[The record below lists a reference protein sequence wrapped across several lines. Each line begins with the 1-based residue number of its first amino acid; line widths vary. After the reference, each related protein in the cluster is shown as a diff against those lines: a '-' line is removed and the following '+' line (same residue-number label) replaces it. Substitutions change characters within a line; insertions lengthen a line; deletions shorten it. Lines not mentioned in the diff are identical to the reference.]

1 MNNVSVSYF
10 DSYGVEHIPKKKKK
24 VIRNEYIK
32 PNIFRIQAYHSII
45 CSYFSIG
52 FIDFMLTGK
61 RLTGFTNIFPWN
73 KLKKWWYSFILF

>member
-1 MNNVSVSYF
+1 MLVLVILTVMELNTF
-10 DSYGVEHIPKKKKK
+10 QKKKK
-24 VIRNEYIK
+24 VIRNKYIK

-61 RLTGFTNIFPWN
+61 RLTGFTNLFPSN
-73 KLKKWWYSFILF
+73 KLKK

>member
-1 MNNVSVSYF
+1 MLLLVILTVMELNTF
-10 DSYGVEHIPKKKKK
+10 QKKKKK

-52 FIDFMLTGK
+52 FIDFMLAGK
-61 RLTGFTNIFPWN
+61 RLKGFTNIFP
-73 KLKKWWYSFILF
+73 